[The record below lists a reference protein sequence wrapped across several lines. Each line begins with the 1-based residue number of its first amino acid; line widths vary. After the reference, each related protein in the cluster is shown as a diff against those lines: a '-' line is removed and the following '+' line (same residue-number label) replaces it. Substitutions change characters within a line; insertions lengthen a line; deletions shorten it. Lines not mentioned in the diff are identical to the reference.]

1 MYKKPSMAQLSNDQ
15 KAKLYDQL
23 IYQYQKLQEEV
34 RQIRA
39 KNFEVSEKDQSRIRL
54 LEGEMRYVYSKS
66 QRLFK

>member
-1 MYKKPSMAQLSNDQ
+1 MAQLSNDQ

>member
-1 MYKKPSMAQLSNDQ
+1 MAQLSNDQ
-15 KAKLYDQL
+15 KAKVYDQL

-34 RQIRA
+34 RQIKA
-39 KNFEVSEKDQSRIRL
+39 KNFEVSEKDQNRIRL